1 MPAFSQNGGSVA
13 RNNSTHAHFYSKE
26 EHVGKK
32 QWERLANHWA
42 ILRCEARVMRMQQVK
57 IAQAL
62 RCKFGYADGE
72 NIAVYRLSRFGMSAS
87 RALGPVMPTF
97 SCMRKVHVFF
107 NCWMAQDAVQSE

>member
-32 QWERLANHWA
+32 QWERLTNHWA
-42 ILRCEARVMRMQQVK
+42 ILRCEARVMRMQQAK

-87 RALGPVMPTF
+87 LTLDPVVAV
-97 SCMRKVHVFF
+97 RKVHAFF

>member
-1 MPAFSQNGGSVA
+1 MERMPAFSQNGGSVA

-42 ILRCEARVMRMQQVK
+42 ILRCEARVMRVQQAK

-62 RCKFGYADGE
+62 RCKFGYADGG
-72 NIAVYRLSRFGMSAS
+72 N
-87 RALGPVMPTF
+87 MPYT
-97 SCMRKVHVFF
+97 
-107 NCWMAQDAVQSE
+107 A